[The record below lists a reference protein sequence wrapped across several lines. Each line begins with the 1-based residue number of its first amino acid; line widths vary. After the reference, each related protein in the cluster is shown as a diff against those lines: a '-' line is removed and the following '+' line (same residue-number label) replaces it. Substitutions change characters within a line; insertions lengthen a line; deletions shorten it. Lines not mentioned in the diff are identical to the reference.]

1 MDEQTPAES
10 TMNEQAPSESA
21 MDERILTLD
30 HQIRVI
36 GHHLEIAKKR
46 RRRSR
51 LSLVFGP
58 ILLLALYCIWWLPWI
73 SRTLIFA
80 IYAPAAIVVIGC
92 IVDVSLLKKYPG
104 GPVGKADKGANFI
117 NTWRQKRVRRQS
129 EGDLEL
135 KFAQKR
141 DERKR
146 YLASNATDI
155 DVRRTGYKEDAYSDI
170 DHFRSKSNSYKRVNN
185 ILQGILIIGSLAATG
200 ISGLSAEFTFL
211 RWATFGITFLVG
223 IASGFMAY
231 FKFKERSL
239 YLQQTADAI
248 EQEWEAVEVGVGRY
262 KDIKE
267 EPDRL
272 KKFVEEVHQLKAEQ
286 RKRQQNL
293 EQSAESRDA
302 TD

>member
-1 MDEQTPAES
+1 MDEQAPDPSTDEQTPAK
-10 TMNEQAPSESA
+10 PV
-21 MDERILTLD
+21 MDELILTLD
-30 HQIRVI
+30 HQIRTI

-46 RRRSR
+46 RRRSH

-58 ILLLALYCIWWLPWI
+58 VLLFLLYCIWWLPWI
-73 SRTLIFA
+73 SRTFIFA
-80 IYAPAAIVVIGC
+80 IYAPAAIVVIWC
-92 IVDVSLLKKYPG
+92 IIDVSFLKKYPG
-104 GPVGKADKGANFI
+104 GPVGEADKGANFI
-117 NTWRQKRVRRQS
+117 KAWQQRRVRRQS

-146 YLASNATDI
+146 YLASNVTDI
-155 DVRRTGYKEDAYSDI
+155 EVRRTGYKEDASSDI

-200 ISGLSAEFTFL
+200 VSGLSGEFSFL
-211 RWATFGITFLVG
+211 RWVTFGITFVVG

-267 EPDRL
+267 ESERL

-293 EQSAESRDA
+293 EQSAESREAAD
-302 TD
+302 